1 MKKPF
6 PPVKEAPKPKGKEK
20 PVAPPFVKKG
30 KAK

>member
-6 PPVKEAPKPKGKEK
+6 PPPAPKPKGKEK
-20 PVAPPFVKKG
+20 PAAPPFAKKG